1 MKNDLNNKLYW
12 TLQLV
17 AWTTYS
23 AFNAI
28 IGVFVYKSKPLF
40 ALTTL
45 IAGAFMLLLSHIYRD
60 IIKRYKWV
68 SLPIYKTVGRVLL
81 SIFLIAAI
89 GQLMNFALMV
99 LFKIYRIEEFSIP
112 ILAISVVQMSIVM
125 MLWSLIYFSIHYVQ
139 RYKAEEINRWRME
152 ALLKEA
158 ELATLKAQINPHF
171 IFNCL
176 NNIRSLVVE
185 DQEKARTGITQLSDM
200 LRYSF
205 QHSQVEKVL
214 LEKEVEVVKS
224 FLQLESIHLEER
236 LAHSLSVQPETLGY
250 PIPPMV
256 IQLLVENAIKHGI
269 SKLPKGGYIN
279 IDIKERSGIII
290 IEVEN
295 SGQLKENK
303 TPGIGLKNL
312 RDRLRISYSDAA
324 SFTLVNKDE
333 TCVLATVK
341 IPAQQ

>member
-1 MKNDLNNKLYW
+1 MSNSSNKLYW

-17 AWTTYS
+17 AWTAYS
-23 AFNAI
+23 AFNAF
-28 IGVFVYKSKPLF
+28 IGVFVYKSKPIF
-40 ALTTL
+40 AVTIL
-45 IAGAFMLLLSHIYRD
+45 IAGAFMLLLSHAYRS
-60 IIKRYKWV
+60 IIKRNKWV
-68 SLPIYKTVGRVLL
+68 NLPIYKTVGRVLL
-81 SIFLIAAI
+81 SIVLIAAI
-89 GQLMNFALMV
+89 GQLINFSLMV
-99 LFKIYRIEEFSIP
+99 LFGIYRVEEFSIP
-112 ILAISVVQMSIVM
+112 ILAISMVQMCIVM
-125 MLWSLIYFSIHYVQ
+125 ALWSLIYFSIYYVQ

-152 ALLKEA
+152 ALVKEA

-176 NNIRSLVVE
+176 NNIRSLVIE

-236 LAHSLSVQPETLGY
+236 LTHSLTVQPETLGY
-250 PIPPMV
+250 HIPPMF

-269 SKLPKGGYIN
+269 SKLPKGGHIN
-279 IDIKERSGIII
+279 IDIRMDSRAIT

-312 RDRLRISYSDAA
+312 RDRLRISFGDAA
-324 SFTLVNKDE
+324 SFTLVNKSA
-333 TCVLATVK
+333 TSVLATVK

>member
-1 MKNDLNNKLYW
+1 MKPIFI
-12 TLQLV
+12 V
-17 AWTTYS
+17 A
-23 AFNAI
+23 I
-28 IGVFVYKSKPLF
+28 L
-40 ALTTL
+40 L
-45 IAGAFMLLLSHIYRD
+45 AGAFMLLLSHLYRN
-60 IIKRYKWV
+60 IIKRNNWV
-68 SLPIYKTVGRVLL
+68 ALPIYKMVGRVLF
-81 SIFLIAAI
+81 SIVAIAAI
-89 GQLMNFALMV
+89 GQLINFTLMV
-99 LFKIYRIEEFSIP
+99 LFKVYSVGSFNFSIF
-112 ILAISVVQMSIVM
+112 LISMVQMSIVM
-125 MLWSLIYFSIHYVQ
+125 ALWSLIYFSIHYVQ

-214 LEKEVEVVKS
+214 LEKEVDVVRS
-224 FLQLESIHLEER
+224 YLLLESIHLEER
-236 LAHSLSVQPETLGY
+236 LQHSIVVQPETLGY
-250 PIPPMV
+250 SIPPMV

-269 SKLPKGGYIN
+269 SLLPKGGYIN

-312 RDRLRISYSDAA
+312 RDRLRISFGDAA

-341 IPAQQ
+341 IPAKQ

>member
-1 MKNDLNNKLYW
+1 MNNPSLYW
-12 TLQLV
+12 KLQLV

-23 AFNAI
+23 AFNAF
-28 IGVFVYKSKPLF
+28 IGVVVYKMKPIFIVAIL
-40 ALTTL
+40 L
-45 IAGAFMLLLSHIYRD
+45 AGAFMLLLSHLYRN
-60 IIKRYKWV
+60 IIKRNNWV
-68 SLPIYKTVGRVLL
+68 ALPIYKMVGRVLF
-81 SIFLIAAI
+81 SIVAIAAI
-89 GQLMNFALMV
+89 GQLINFTLMV
-99 LFKIYRIEEFSIP
+99 LFKVYSVGSFNFSIF
-112 ILAISVVQMSIVM
+112 LISMVQMSIVM
-125 MLWSLIYFSIHYVQ
+125 ALWSLIYFSIHYVQ

-224 FLQLESIHLEER
+224 YLLLESIHLEER
-236 LAHSLSVQPETLGY
+236 LQHSIVVQPETLGY
-250 PIPPMV
+250 SIPPMV

-269 SKLPKGGYIN
+269 SLLPKGGYIN
-279 IDIKERSGIII
+279 IDIKERSEIII

-312 RDRLRISYSDAA
+312 RDRLRISFGDAA

-341 IPAQQ
+341 IPVKQ